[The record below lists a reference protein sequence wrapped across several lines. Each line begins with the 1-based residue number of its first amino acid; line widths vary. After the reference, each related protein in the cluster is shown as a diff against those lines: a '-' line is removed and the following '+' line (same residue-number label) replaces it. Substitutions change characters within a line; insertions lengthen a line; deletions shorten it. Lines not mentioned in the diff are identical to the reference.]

1 MTDIQKRFRELYKYN
16 PSKGIIKEG
25 YGDVD
30 TSNYICIGE
39 VPYSPWFNGPNRLYI
54 MVSPQKIME
63 YGEEQYDV
71 RYTEN
76 SDGSG
81 RQIQGIPIYVKRN
94 AVIYPEHQ
102 NDEYGEI
109 FLGKRKDKDL
119 LIQQHKEFE
128 SKLFKYGENIIL
140 HHDSSFK
147 VNDGFIKKGKPNW
160 YSNNTDIGIYF
171 WGSRTGGKDISN
183 GGWYTYYCLIKKGDL
198 YDLDTNEERL
208 SLDQAIKKYPYVGQ
222 HWKNDDNVIVVN
234 TYLPTPIWCIL
245 DKQTGKWYNKE
256 WKEIEKPFN

>member
-1 MTDIQKRFRELYKYN
+1 MADIQKRFRELYEYN
-16 PSKGIIKEG
+16 PSKGIIKEN

-39 VPYSPWFNGPNRLYI
+39 VPYRPWFNGPNRLYI
-54 MVSPQKIME
+54 MVSPQKIMK

-71 RYTEN
+71 IYTEN

-81 RQIQGIPIYVKRN
+81 RQIEGIPTYVKRN
-94 AVIYPEHQ
+94 TVIYPEHQ

-109 FLGKRKDKDL
+109 FLGKRKD
-119 LIQQHKEFE
+119 
-128 SKLFKYGENIIL
+128 
-140 HHDSSFK
+140 
-147 VNDGFIKKGKPNW
+147 
-160 YSNNTDIGIYF
+160 
-171 WGSRTGGKDISN
+171 
-183 GGWYTYYCLIKKGDL
+183 
-198 YDLDTNEERL
+198 
-208 SLDQAIKKYPYVGQ
+208 
-222 HWKNDDNVIVVN
+222 DDNVIVVN